1 MSTPTPP
8 PAPAAPAAPAGD
20 PTPPA
25 APAVPAPP
33 AAPPAV
39 PPAGQ
44 PQDVASLPDWAQTL
58 IRDTR
63 SEAAGH
69 RTRATAAEQQQ
80 QTVLQGIAQALGIT
94 PQGAPDP
101 ATLQASLTAAQET
114 ARQNAV
120 RAALYETAGQHGA
133 NPAALRDS
141 VAFLESV
148 KALDPADTAA
158 IVAAAKAAV
167 TANPALA
174 AAPATPQ
181 PPAGPP
187 AGGADLDG
195 GNPGAPRQLT
205 EADLTKMTPEQIV
218 KAQED
223 GLLRNL
229 LGG

>member
-8 PAPAAPAAPAGD
+8 PAAPAGD

-25 APAVPAPP
+25 PAAPAPAPAPP
-33 AAPPAV
+33 ATPPTA

-63 SEAAGH
+63 QEAAGH

-94 PQGAPDP
+94 PQGTPDP
-101 ATLQASLTAAQET
+101 AQLQASLTAAQET
-114 ARQNAV
+114 ARANAL
-120 RAALYETAGQHGA
+120 RAALYETAGEHGA

-141 VAFLESV
+141 VAFLESA
-148 KALDPADTAA
+148 KGIDPADTAA
-158 IVAAAKAAV
+158 VVAAAKAAV
-167 TANPALA
+167 QANAALA
-174 AAPATPQ
+174 AAPATP
-181 PPAGPP
+181 PGPP
-187 AGGADLDG
+187 RGPADLSG
-195 GNPGAPRQLT
+195 AGNNGPKQVTEDELT
-205 EADLTKMTPEQIV
+205 RMTPDEIV
-218 KAQED
+218 TAQAE
-223 GLLRNL
+223 GRLRNL